1 MRRPLDRLLGGW
13 WARANTARGIAA
25 TVCTAGI
32 GALLISS
39 ATADPHNS
47 VAGAV
52 GGYLILFP
60 AIWWASWWLVGRC
73 ARAWNGMVLGTPP
86 DVKVGRPWQQGGTR
100 QQLREDAN
108 ARIFQDRGG
117 ILLRKRAWFIATG
130 TPPFRLDRARLARSD
145 RERFETPVLIAA
157 FRDRYFWWSE
167 DAFYWT
173 NRAELGAPDVKALL
187 FARERQR
194 ERELEHAHAVMA
206 AASAPVVMRK
216 REPIARDVRHAV
228 WKRDEGRCVE
238 CASDF
243 DLQYDH
249 VIPFSMGGAAT
260 VENLQL
266 LCARCNQAKGG
277 RL

>member
-1 MRRPLDRLLGGW
+1 LAGW
-13 WARANTARGIAA
+13 WARANTTRGISA

-39 ATADPHNS
+39 ASSDPHKS
-47 VAGAV
+47 VAGAL
-52 GGYLILFP
+52 GTYLILFP
-60 AIWWASWWLVGRC
+60 AIWWGSFWFVGRC
-73 ARAWNGMVLGTPP
+73 ARVWDGLVLGNPP

-100 QQLREDAN
+100 QQVREDAN
-108 ARIFQDRGG
+108 ARIFRDRGG
-117 ILLRKRAWFIATG
+117 ILLRRRAWFIATG
-130 TPPFRLDRARLARSD
+130 TPPFPLDRARVARWES
-145 RERFETPVLIAA
+145 ERFEKPVFVAA
-157 FRDRYFWWSE
+157 YRDRYFWWNE

-173 NRAELGAPDVKALL
+173 NRAELGASDVKALL
-187 FARERQR
+187 FTRERQR

-206 AASAPVVMRK
+206 AASAPVVARK
-216 REPIARDVRHAV
+216 REPIPRDVKQAV
-228 WKRDEGRCVE
+228 WRRDEGRCTE